1 MSQYMALYR
10 KWRPSVFADVIG
22 QEHITK
28 VLQSEVMQGSVS
40 HAYLFCGSRGTGKTT
55 CAKIL
60 ARAISCE
67 NPQNGDPCG
76 ECACCKA
83 AENSFVIVEMDAASN
98 NGVENIRELRE
109 KISFTP
115 IELKKRVYIID

>member
-40 HAYLFCGSRGTGKTT
+40 HA
-55 CAKIL
+55 
-60 ARAISCE
+60 
-67 NPQNGDPCG
+67 
-76 ECACCKA
+76 
-83 AENSFVIVEMDAASN
+83 
-98 NGVENIRELRE
+98 
-109 KISFTP
+109 
-115 IELKKRVYIID
+115 